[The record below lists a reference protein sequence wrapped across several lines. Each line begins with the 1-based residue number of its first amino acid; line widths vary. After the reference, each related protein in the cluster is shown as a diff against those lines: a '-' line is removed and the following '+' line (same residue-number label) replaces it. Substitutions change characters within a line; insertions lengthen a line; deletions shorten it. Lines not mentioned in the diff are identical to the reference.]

1 MQRNVP
7 VEYSSQCIWAHYI
20 FETSSCTSCI
30 SEPNLI
36 SKHINRFAIAELAKI
51 TSLVMV
57 KAGAWKPNIR
67 ECIDGSKYGHSLCSR
82 IIFVPNFMCEHE
94 FSQSEPNTPTDHSE
108 HQHGNEDSARHA
120 RHDVGEDVP
129 HQRNSCGLTLRL
141 FGVDIAP
148 EVDVQVS
155 NNIEAN
161 MMNRYQTR
169 HPAPIKHIAS
179 PTLEPSCSEPNVML
193 VQYGDENAQKCV
205 KSLALRYNVVM
216 FSTIRQYVWML
227 CEPEDDFGTPDCND
241 LRILKK

>member
-1 MQRNVP
+1 
-7 VEYSSQCIWAHYI
+7 
-20 FETSSCTSCI
+20 
-30 SEPNLI
+30 
-36 SKHINRFAIAELAKI
+36 
-51 TSLVMV
+51 MV

-227 CEPEDDFGTPDCND
+227 CEPEDDFVSAKTTELHFSNSIGKGK
-241 LRILKK
+241 RKKQVQDTTAEDHNVGSKTTSLTRRKNPIRAKRANPRR